1 MTQPPSPLINDNDY
15 NNLPAFDLWDILDI
29 VKTQGA
35 YLKSCPPTPPIL
47 CHVNDDEFA
56 TKLCRRLE
64 FFVHMLEIRRRR
76 YGDVADEWP
85 PGYTPTEI
93 KEKRKAEVERLF
105 AMMEAPSPPT
115 PSPSNS
121 EGSPNSAPSCHQS
134 RLPASEC
141 AAPEPRQGKKRRRE
155 DAGEESKRKKSRRVP
170 AKTNRQLQQ
179 VPSPDDTAAEPV
191 PST

>member
-1 MTQPPSPLINDNDY
+1 MTPPLSPLFDDNDY
-15 NNLPAFDLWDILDI
+15 NNLPAFDLWDILDV

-35 YLKSCPPTPPIL
+35 YLKSCQPTPPIL

-56 TKLCRRLE
+56 TNLFRRLE
-64 FFVHMLEIRRRR
+64 FLVHLLKIRRRR
-76 YGDVADEWP
+76 YGDIADEWP

-121 EGSPNSAPSCHQS
+121 EGSPNPAPSCHQP
-134 RLPASEC
+134 LLTASEC
-141 AAPEPRQGKKRRRE
+141 AAPEPKQGKKRRRE
-155 DAGEESKRKKSRRVP
+155 DAGEESRHKKSRRVV
-170 AKTNRQLQQ
+170 ARAGHESQL
-179 VPSPDDTAAEPV
+179 PSPD
-191 PST
+191 